1 MTPSVAVSFALSLGA
16 VVLGALLP
24 ATPAAAQ
31 FAGATC
37 VTRVGTCIVPAI
49 PRGSVCFCGSVQG
62 IIP

>member
-1 MTPSVAVSFALSLGA
+1 MTHSVAVSFALLLCAVALGA
-16 VVLGALLP
+16 VLAP
-24 ATPAAAQ
+24 ASAQ